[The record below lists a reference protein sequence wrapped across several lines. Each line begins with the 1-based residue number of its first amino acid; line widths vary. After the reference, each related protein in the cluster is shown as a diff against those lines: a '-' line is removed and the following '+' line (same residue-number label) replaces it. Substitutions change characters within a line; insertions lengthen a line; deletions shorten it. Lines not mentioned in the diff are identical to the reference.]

1 MNQVIYTPGAEDVAA
16 RVGRFSALE
25 PMSVAKDMAWV
36 GQEAMDIVYARKIMP
51 VILEQAKNPFGN
63 SAPILG
69 AGGVTMFVSIMPPGQ
84 GPCLHSHN
92 STYETFMV
100 LQGTIEYHL
109 GDPIAHRVRLNQWD
123 TFSCPPSIYRG
134 FQNVGEGDAVQLTII
149 SGATEARDD
158 VSMPAS
164 IDARVLREHGEKV
177 QAAFRGLF
185 RFDPPN
191 A

>member
-1 MNQVIYTPGAEDVAA
+1 MNVIYTPSAEEVAA
-16 RVGRFSALE
+16 RVGRFSALK
-25 PMSVAKDMAWV
+25 PMSVAKDLAWV
-36 GQEAMDIVYARKIMP
+36 GQEAMDIIFARKLMP
-51 VILEQAKNPFGN
+51 VILEQTKNPFGN
-63 SAPILG
+63 SAPISG
-69 AGGVTMFVSIMPPGQ
+69 AGGVTMFISIMPPGQ

-100 LQGTIEYHL
+100 LQGSIEYHL
-109 GDPIAHRVRLNQWD
+109 GDPIEHRVRLNQWD

-149 SGATEARDD
+149 SGAVEGRDD

-164 IDARVLREHGEKV
+164 IAARVLKEHGEKV
-177 QAAFRGLF
+177 QAAFGRLA